1 MSTLIQDLR
10 YAARMLW
17 KSPGF
22 TIVAVLTLAGVF
34 AACAS
39 DGATSKVVI
48 AEKTDAGVVPACGSD
63 ETPTCPSPKPS
74 YKADITPILNAECN
88 TCHIG
93 GPTGPW
99 PLSDYQSLLDW
110 KLQVLGDM
118 LHCTMPP
125 EDAGHKI
132 SDADRAKLIGWLAC
146 GAPNN

>member
-1 MSTLIQDLR
+1 MR
-10 YAARMLW
+10 AR
-17 KSPGF
+17 S
-22 TIVAVLTLAGVF
+22 ISVAVAALVLGGAF
-34 AACAS
+34 AACSS
-39 DGATSKVVI
+39 DQAQKR
-48 AEKTDAGVVPACGSD
+48 TDASQVTPEGGVVPACGSD
-63 ETPTCPSPKPS
+63 ATPTCPAPKPS
-74 YKADITPILNAECN
+74 YKADVVPILDAECN

-125 EDAGHKI
+125 EDAGHAI
-132 SDADRAKLIGWLAC
+132 SDADRATLIGWLAC